1 MNDDKSEKFQ
11 IPLKC
16 ICNDDVL
23 FEIIHDVECDW
34 GSHSI
39 IQCPNCE
46 ELFSVDKKCP
56 AFQNIDLLIN
66 LNLELFTKQEQID
79 YSIDSHPLR

>member
-1 MNDDKSEKFQ
+1 MTNNISDKFQ

-16 ICNDDVL
+16 ICNNDVI
-23 FEIIHDVECDW
+23 FEIIDDVECDW

-46 ELFSVDKKCP
+46 ELFSIDKKCP
-56 AFQNIDLLIN
+56 AFQNINLLLN

-79 YSIDSHPLR
+79 YSIDSHPLS

>member
-1 MNDDKSEKFQ
+1 MIISISKKFQ

-16 ICNDDVL
+16 ICNNDVI
-23 FEIIHDVECDW
+23 FEMINDVECDW
-34 GSHSI
+34 GTHSI

-56 AFQNIDLLIN
+56 AFLDVNQLLK
-66 LNLELFTKQEQID
+66 LNLELFTKQEEID
-79 YSIDSHPLR
+79 YSVDSHPLG

>member
-1 MNDDKSEKFQ
+1 MANNISDKFQ

-16 ICNDDVL
+16 ICNNDVI
-23 FEIIHDVECDW
+23 FEIIDDVECDW

-56 AFQNIDLLIN
+56 AFQNIDPLLN
-66 LNLELFTKQEQID
+66 LNPELFTKQEQID
-79 YSIDSHPLR
+79 YSIDPHPLC

>member
-1 MNDDKSEKFQ
+1 MTNDISDKFQ

-16 ICNDDVL
+16 ICNDDVV
-23 FEIIHDVECDW
+23 FEIIDDVECDW

-56 AFQNIDLLIN
+56 AFQNINPLLK
-66 LNLELFTKQEQID
+66 LNLKLFTKQEQID
-79 YSIDSHPLR
+79 YSIGSHPLC

>member
-1 MNDDKSEKFQ
+1 MTNTISEKFQ

-16 ICNDDVL
+16 ICNNDVI
-23 FEIIHDVECDW
+23 FEIIDDVECDW

-56 AFQNIDLLIN
+56 AFQNINPLLN
-66 LNLELFTKQEQID
+66 LNPELFTKQEQID
-79 YSIDSHPLR
+79 YSIDPHPLC

>member
-1 MNDDKSEKFQ
+1 MINTISEKFQ
-11 IPLKC
+11 IHLKC
-16 ICNDDVL
+16 ICNNDVI
-23 FEIIHDVECDW
+23 FEIMDDVECDW

-46 ELFSVDKKCP
+46 ELFSIDKKCP
-56 AFQNIDLLIN
+56 AFQNINLLLN

-79 YSIDSHPLR
+79 YSVGSHPLC

>member
-56 AFQNIDLLIN
+56 AFQNINPLLN
-66 LNLELFTKQEQID
+66 LNPELFTKQEQID
-79 YSIDSHPLR
+79 YSIDPHPLC

>member
-1 MNDDKSEKFQ
+1 MTNDISDKFQ

-16 ICNDDVL
+16 ICNDDVV
-23 FEIIHDVECDW
+23 FEIIDDVECDW
-34 GSHSI
+34 GSHFI

-56 AFQNIDLLIN
+56 AFQNINPLLN
-66 LNLELFTKQEQID
+66 LNPELFTKQEQID
-79 YSIDSHPLR
+79 YSIDPHPLC

>member
-1 MNDDKSEKFQ
+1 MTNNISDKFQ

-16 ICNDDVL
+16 ICNDDVV
-23 FEIIHDVECDW
+23 FEIIDDVECDW

-56 AFQNIDLLIN
+56 AFQNINPLLN
-66 LNLELFTKQEQID
+66 LNPELFTKQEQID
-79 YSIDSHPLR
+79 YSIDPHPLC

>member
-1 MNDDKSEKFQ
+1 MTNNISDKFQ

-16 ICNDDVL
+16 ICNNDVI
-23 FEIIHDVECDW
+23 FEIIDDVECDW

-56 AFQNIDLLIN
+56 AFQNINPLLN
-66 LNLELFTKQEQID
+66 LNPELFTKQEQID
-79 YSIDSHPLR
+79 YSIDPHPLC

>member
-1 MNDDKSEKFQ
+1 MANNISDKFQ

-16 ICNDDVL
+16 ICNNDVV
-23 FEIIHDVECDW
+23 FEIIDDVECDW

-56 AFQNIDLLIN
+56 AFQNIDPLLN
-66 LNLELFTKQEQID
+66 LNPELFTKQEQID
-79 YSIDSHPLR
+79 YSIDPHPLC